1 MAVLRWNRPSAWI
14 VVWAGVV
21 LGTFVVRGDLRIG
34 GAPRASGASSN
45 SLSPVAV
52 VAPKAAP
59 RAATLR
65 PVACRVLDTL
75 GQPVMAAEAR
85 SGDVVVRGD
94 GDGAFALPLAPG
106 EVRDV
111 LVSAPG
117 RTPAWLRVAEGSP
130 DAHVVQLEP
139 RAPWDTEEPPAAP
152 SAPPQR
158 RGEGVLRDAQGQPLA
173 HAFVAVA
180 GTPLWARTDAF
191 GRFAVPL
198 PAGDVTLIASADGG
212 DADPGAC
219 AVASL
224 SAVAS
229 GAGRTPVD
237 DLHAVA
243 ANVVRG
249 VLRTAGG
256 SPAQGALVAVEAS
269 GVRRVVA
276 AGAGGAFRV
285 GGLPAGP
292 CRIAPLP
299 WRGAVAP
306 AQTIELAGRGVD
318 LDVAF
323 VAVEPARVRVV
334 DEAGAPVPG
343 AYVAATVEGLR
354 RGVVRADGEG
364 YAAVPWQA
372 DARFDVR
379 LGAGLAPLP
388 VRRFEPEPAQL
399 VVGMP

>member
-1 MAVLRWNRPSAWI
+1 MAVVRWNWNRPSAW
-14 VVWAGVV
+14 VVLWTGVV
-21 LGTFVVRGDLRIG
+21 LGTFVVRGDLRLD
-34 GAPRASGASSN
+34 GAGRQPLASKTSS
-45 SLSPVAV
+45 LATVKAK
-52 VAPKAAP
+52 APPPAP
-59 RAATLR
+59 ARR
-65 PVACRVLDTL
+65 DVACRVLDTL
-75 GQPVMAAEAR
+75 GQPVVGAEAR

-94 GDGAFALPLAPG
+94 GDGAFALSLAAG

-117 RTPAWLRVAEGSP
+117 RAPTWLRVAEGAP
-130 DAHVVQLEP
+130 DAHVAQLEP
-139 RAPWDTEEPPAAP
+139 RAPWDGEAVPAAP
-152 SAPPQR
+152 SAPPLR

-173 HAFVAVA
+173 DAFVAVA
-180 GTPLWARTDAF
+180 GAALWARTDAF
-191 GRFAVPL
+191 GRFDVPL
-198 PAGDVTLIASADGG
+198 PAGDVTLIACAEGG

-224 SAVAS
+224 SAVAL
-229 GAGRTPVD
+229 GAGRTPID

-249 VLRTAGG
+249 VVRSASGA
-256 SPAQGALVAVEAS
+256 PAPGALVAVEA
-269 GVRRVVA
+269 GGLRRVVA
-276 AGAGGAFRV
+276 AGDGGAFRV

-318 LDVAF
+318 VDLAF

-343 AYVAATVEGLR
+343 AYVAATVDGLR

-379 LGAGLAPLP
+379 LGAGHAPLP
-388 VRRFEPEPAQL
+388 VRRFVPEPAQL